1 MKVGGRKKHVQDH
14 TMKLQHYCQSCNIA
28 ASYLKMACLLPMFS
42 RLNFSLN
49 RHFINASRCAGISL
63 ILSKQFSP
71 NDQLRHHWLV
81 LNSYPPHDLKN
92 LVGFIAYSFSR
103 LLPLRFHVTSA
114 QFSRLYRHSN
124 NKMSVWAPL
133 RRETK
138 VFNFGAVLQVS
149 FARVCFAALFILM
162 KFRD

>member
-1 MKVGGRKKHVQDH
+1 
-14 TMKLQHYCQSCNIA
+14 
-28 ASYLKMACLLPMFS
+28 MACLLPMFS
-42 RLNFSLN
+42 PSSQLSRFSLN

-71 NDQLRHHWLV
+71 NDQLRHHWLI

-103 LLPLRFHVTSA
+103 FLPLRFHVTSA

-124 NKMSVWAPL
+124 DKISVWAPL
-133 RRETK
+133 SARNEGIQ
-138 VFNFGAVLQVS
+138 FWCCPPSLAC
-149 FARVCFAALFILM
+149 ARVFCHSFHLDEI
-162 KFRD
+162 